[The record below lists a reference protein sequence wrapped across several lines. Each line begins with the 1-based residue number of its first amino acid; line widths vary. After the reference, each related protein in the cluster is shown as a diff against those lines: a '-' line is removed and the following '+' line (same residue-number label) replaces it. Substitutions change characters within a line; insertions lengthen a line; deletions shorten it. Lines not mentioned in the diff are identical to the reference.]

1 MNKKPEEEV
10 EEKPQP
16 PPLLNTTYKLQLK
29 SKPKKIFIQVQN
41 KMFKDKA

>member
-1 MNKKPEEEV
+1 MNKKPEEEE

-29 SKPKKIFIQVQN
+29 SNPKNIFIEVQN